1 MNDPLEINRRAD
13 GADHEQMALD
23 YLSAQGYRLVKKN
36 FHFGRAGEIDLIL
49 RDGDVYVFVEVKMRR
64 SRNFGAPEDSITMSK
79 RKQIYR
85 VAEGFVHV
93 MGLTSYEARFDVIA
107 IDYVTGVNGEPEI
120 RHWKN
125 AF

>member
-13 GADHEQMALD
+13 GADHEQMAFD

-49 RDGDVYVFVEVKMRR
+49 RDGEVYVFVEVKMRR
-64 SRNFGAPEDSITMSK
+64 SRNFGAPEDSVTMSK

-93 MGLTSYEARFDVIA
+93 MGLKSYEARFDVIA
-107 IDYVTGVNGEPEI
+107 IDYVTGVNGAPEI